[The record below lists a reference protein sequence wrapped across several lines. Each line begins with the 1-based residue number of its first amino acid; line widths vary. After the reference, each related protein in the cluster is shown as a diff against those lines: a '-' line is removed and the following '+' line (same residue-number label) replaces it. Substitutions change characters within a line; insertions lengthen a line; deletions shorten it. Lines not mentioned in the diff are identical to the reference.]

1 MTSLGNPAALA
12 EKIAD
17 LSESQRAVFISRLPP
32 GTADRV
38 KEILTA
44 YATEQA
50 QEGTALELLPHQR
63 IPDPHMIDRGHVFA
77 GGRGAGKTLAL
88 ANYGARIAE
97 SIPNLRMRVIA
108 PTLSDAVNATAL
120 DPQSGILAHS
130 PSATFRPSGV
140 EGARITW
147 PNGSVCYLVGTPT
160 LKEVDRLR
168 ALTNIDC
175 VAAETPILLADGS
188 EKPVQDIIPGDL
200 VQTRE
205 GPRRVVATRKTEPKR
220 LYRLETEQGRILHA
234 TADHR
239 VAVPGGSLWANMDVL
254 EDGQEV
260 TAWEVESSATG
271 RPATDHVRQLSRTD
285 RVEPTHDLTV
295 EDCPEFIAG
304 GIVVHN
310 CDLIEEAAA
319 NPRLTEAMA
328 QANLSRRGNR
338 LDHPIWIAATTPRA
352 VPEYRK
358 WLEDS
363 RVSVTRATTLDNP
376 HTPDFYR
383 EYAESLKG
391 THLYEQEI
399 LGNVLDDVQGALWTR
414 GNVDKSVITDTA
426 AQQALLATLSKTIVA
441 VDPPSGHGTC
451 GIVVVGVTQA
461 ANDPTGRPRIVVLDD
476 FSIASASPSQWGNR
490 VIDAATAYEAPILA
504 ERNQGGLM
512 VQSTIEEAAS
522 SRGIDFAP
530 ITLAHAKV
538 SKERRAAPVAL
549 LWEVSPQRAIIAPP
563 EGNLARVAELI
574 DELTSWTPGAFSPDR
589 LDACIA
595 RGQLVLTTRGQVPI
609 EDVTT
614 SDSVWTRVGW
624 RPVEAT
630 RMTRP
635 DAETLDIQLSTGEV
649 LTCTPDHRILLD
661 SGEWVEAAAVTSG
674 DRLNAWSTGFHPAP
688 VAAHVV
694 RSSPGARADVFDL
707 QIGGQHEFVA
717 SGVIVHNCVW
727 GALHLMDGGSS
738 ATATLQRPSP
748 NTTNRTGRKSLAGS
762 FRSALMGRR

>member
-1 MTSLGNPAALA
+1 MTSLANPAALA

-130 PSATFRPSGV
+130 PAATFRPSGV

-168 ALTNIDC
+168 ALTNID
-175 VAAETPILLADGS
+175 V
-188 EKPVQDIIPGDL
+188 
-200 VQTRE
+200 
-205 GPRRVVATRKTEPKR
+205 
-220 LYRLETEQGRILHA
+220 
-234 TADHR
+234 
-239 VAVPGGSLWANMDVL
+239 
-254 EDGQEV
+254 
-260 TAWEVESSATG
+260 
-271 RPATDHVRQLSRTD
+271 
-285 RVEPTHDLTV
+285 
-295 EDCPEFIAG
+295 
-304 GIVVHN
+304 
-310 CDLIEEAAA
+310 DLIEEAAA

-358 WLEDS
+358 WLEDP

-414 GNVDKSVITDTA
+414 SNVDKSVITDTA

-476 FSIASASPSQWGNR
+476 FSVASASPSQWGNR

-530 ITLAHAKV
+530 VTLAHAKV

-549 LWEVSPQRAIIAPP
+549 LWEVSPQRALIAPP

-589 LDACIA
+589 LDAA
-595 RGQLVLTTRGQVPI
+595 
-609 EDVTT
+609 
-614 SDSVWTRVGW
+614 
-624 RPVEAT
+624 
-630 RMTRP
+630 
-635 DAETLDIQLSTGEV
+635 
-649 LTCTPDHRILLD
+649 
-661 SGEWVEAAAVTSG
+661 
-674 DRLNAWSTGFHPAP
+674 
-688 VAAHVV
+688 
-694 RSSPGARADVFDL
+694 
-707 QIGGQHEFVA
+707 
-717 SGVIVHNCVW
+717 VW

-748 NTTNRTGRKSLAGS
+748 NTSNRTGRKSLAGS